1 MPPIRRRTTLE
12 RRADD
17 PSSSPPL
24 LLLLLLRSLVEASAH
39 PFRNAATQYEHL
51 LLVRKDCGDSSSG
64 SGSGDDQ
71 AGAWKVRVVLSN
83 RNYVVGRVMSSNV
96 LDTVESGLC
105 LCRVSGAI
113 KHSIRDTRFKIVPY
127 GRSNRFFI
135 VSIEDE

>member
-1 MPPIRRRTTLE
+1 M
-12 RRADD
+12 
-17 PSSSPPL
+17 
-24 LLLLLLRSLVEASAH
+24 
-39 PFRNAATQYEHL
+39 
-51 LLVRKDCGDSSSG
+51 RKDCGDSSSG

-71 AGAWKVRVVLSN
+71 ARAWKVRVVLSN

-113 KHSIRDTRFKIVPY
+113 KYSIRDTRFKIVPY

-135 VSIEDE
+135 VSIEDK